1 MNRDNRR
8 TRLVLA
14 LLLVTSLTLL
24 TLDFRGGDESPLQRL
39 RGFAAGVVGPV
50 EEGAAAV
57 VRPVADAVHAVG
69 DLGSQDERIGT
80 LQRENAR
87 LRRTLRTSELA
98 RNRAKE
104 LDDLLKIAGTGR
116 YEVVPAQVVALGSG
130 QGFAWTATLD
140 VGRRDGIARDMTVL
154 NGEGLV
160 GRVVHLGPSTST
172 VLLAVDPTAAVGTR
186 LERSMEIGLLN
197 GAGQDPL
204 EMQLL
209 DPQADVGRGDRLV
222 TFGSRGDTPYV
233 PGVPVGRVTGLEPP
247 GELTRSANVEPFVD
261 FTSLDLVG
269 VVVQPPR
276 EDPRDSLLPP
286 RPAESPEAD
295 PGAGSGG
302 KPGGA
307 GSAGRTDGSA
317 TGSGGQR

>member
-14 LLLVTSLTLL
+14 LLLVASLTLL
-24 TLDFRGGDESPLQRL
+24 TLDFRGGDESPFQRL
-39 RGFAAGVVGPV
+39 RAFAAGVVGPV
-50 EEGAAAV
+50 EEGAATV

-69 DLGSQDERIGT
+69 DLGSQDER
-80 LQRENAR
+80 LDALERENAE
-87 LRRTLRTSELA
+87 LRRTLRSSALA

-104 LDDLLKIAGTGR
+104 LDDLLKIAGAGR

-172 VLLAVDPTAAVGTR
+172 VLLAVDPTAAVGSR
-186 LERSMEIGLLN
+186 LASSMEIGVLS
-197 GAGQDPL
+197 GAGRDPL
-204 EMQLL
+204 ELQLL
-209 DPQADVGRGDRLV
+209 DPQAEVGQGDRLV

-247 GELTRSANVEPFVD
+247 GELTRTAAVDPFVD

-269 VVVQPPR
+269 VVVEPPR
-276 EDPRDSLLPP
+276 KDPRDSLLPP
-286 RPAESPEAD
+286 RPSETPTPTPAPGDGAGGT
-295 PGAGSGG
+295 PAGAGSS
-302 KPGGA
+302 
-307 GSAGRTDGSA
+307 GSAEG